1 MVTKLKDDGKLKV
14 PAAEESLTQAIIEM
28 HDTVVKI
35 IGENNIV

>member
-1 MVTKLKDDGKLKV
+1 VTKLKDAGKLNV

-28 HDTVVKI
+28 HNTVVKI